1 MKAIILAGGFGTRL
15 AEETSLRPKPMVEIG
30 GKPILWHI
38 MKIYAHHGVKDFIIC
53 LGYKGYMIKEYF
65 FNYSLHMSDMT
76 IDLRSGETSVHRNSS
91 EDWRISLIDTG
102 DSTMTGGRLRQAMQY
117 LDDDDDDDFC
127 LTYGDGV
134 SDCDIGGA
142 IRFHK
147 AHGRKATVTAVR
159 PASRFGQLD
168 LTGDRVDAFAEKPV
182 EEGGWING
190 GFFIFERAVLDH
202 LTDDSTVLEREPLEA
217 LARDGQLMAYRHHG
231 FWEPMD
237 TERDRTNLVNLWAE
251 GTAPWKVWDD

>member
-15 AEETSLRPKPMVEIG
+15 AEETSVRPKPLVEIG

-65 FNYSLHMSDMT
+65 YNYSLHMSDMT
-76 IDLRSGETSVHRNSS
+76 IDLRSGENSVHRNSS

-117 LDDDDDDDFC
+117 LGDDDDDFC

-134 SDCDIGGA
+134 SNCNISEA

-147 AHGRKATVTAVR
+147 THGCNATVTAVR
-159 PASRFGQLD
+159 PPSRYGQLE
-168 LTGDRVDAFAEKPV
+168 LAGDRVTAFVEKPMD
-182 EEGGWING
+182 EGGWING
-190 GFFIFERAVLDH
+190 GFFVLNRAIKPMLGNSNDCVW
-202 LTDDSTVLEREPLEA
+202 EREPLEQ
-217 LARDGQLMAYRHHG
+217 LAAANELRSFFHNG
-231 FWEPMD
+231 FWQPMD
-237 TERDRTNLVNLWAE
+237 TLRDKQLLE
-251 GTAPWKVWDD
+251 GMWEQGAAPWRTWH

>member
-1 MKAIILAGGFGTRL
+1 MKAIILAGGLGTRL

-38 MKIYAHHGVKDFIIC
+38 MKIYAQHGVKDFIIC

-65 FNYSLHMSDMT
+65 FNYSMHMSDLT
-76 IDLRSGETSVHRNSS
+76 IDLRKGETHVHRNSS

-102 DSTMTGGRLRQAMQY
+102 EHTMTGGRLRQAMQY
-117 LDDDDDDDFC
+117 LDDGDDAFC

-134 SDCDIGGA
+134 SDCDIGEA

-147 AHGRKATVTAVR
+147 GHGNKATVTAVR
-159 PASRFGQLD
+159 PASRYGQLD
-168 LTGDRVDAFAEKPV
+168 LDGDKVSAFAEKPI

-190 GFFIFERAVLDH
+190 GFFVLDRSVGGY
-202 LTDDSTVLEREPLEA
+202 LDQSDALIWEREPLER
-217 LARDGQLMAYRHHG
+217 LAADGELRSYFHDG
-231 FWEPMD
+231 FWQPMD
-237 TERDRTNLVNLWAE
+237 TLRDRQMLEAMWDNQE
-251 GTAPWKVWDD
+251 APWKTW

>member
-38 MKIYAHHGVKDFIIC
+38 MKIYAQHGINEFIIC

-76 IDLRSGETSVHRNSS
+76 IDLRTGKTDVHHNAC
-91 EDWRISLIDTG
+91 EDWKISLIDTG
-102 DSTMTGGRLRQAMQY
+102 AETMTGGRLRQAMKY
-117 LDDDDDDDFC
+117 LGDDEDFC

-134 SDCDIGGA
+134 SDVNVTAA
-142 IRFHK
+142 IDFHH

-159 PASRFGQLD
+159 PSSRYGQLD
-168 LTGDRVDAFAEKPV
+168 LDGTTVSAFAEKPV

-190 GFFIFERAVLDH
+190 GFFVLSQEVGKYLGNSD
-202 LTDDSTVLEREPLEA
+202 TCIWEREPLEK
-217 LARDGQLMAYRHHG
+217 LASEGHLRSYFHDG
-231 FWEPMD
+231 FWQPMD
-237 TERDRTNLVNLWAE
+237 TLRDRQLLE
-251 GTAPWKVWDD
+251 GMWDNNSAPWKTWR